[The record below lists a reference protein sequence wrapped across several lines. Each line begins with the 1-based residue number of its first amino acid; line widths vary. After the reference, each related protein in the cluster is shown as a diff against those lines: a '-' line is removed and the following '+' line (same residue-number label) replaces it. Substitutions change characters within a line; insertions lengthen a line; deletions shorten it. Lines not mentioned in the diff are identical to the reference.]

1 MRVFEMNEIM
11 GEIIYARLKD
21 VKANYKAAQ
30 QKIKQAY
37 TVIDKQNRQA
47 MTWIKEALVPAR
59 G

>member
-1 MRVFEMNEIM
+1 MNEIM